1 MLGCRRQEG
10 AAPRISRVSRI
21 SGTSNNLLFIKDLDI
36 EFIDIHQEIFD
47 KEQNPK
53 QLFPFEQF
61 GHYNKAGYKKI
72 AEKLFQ
78 ITKD

>member
-1 MLGCRRQEG
+1 MRD
-10 AAPRISRVSRI
+10 I
-21 SGTSNNLLFIKDLDI
+21 IKDLDI